1 MEIAEKSAEKPV
13 EKAQQPRRALGR
25 GLDSLLPSGPR
36 VVAPVATM
44 PASVSAQVVTSSS
57 APQPGYIGDMT
68 GAVDDAATKNVVIGD
83 MEAAAGRRDTVQ
95 EISLDL
101 IDDNPHQTRR
111 FFDEDSLRELAASI
125 KESGLAQPIVV
136 RPGENGRYV
145 LVLGERRCRA
155 SKMIKKETITALV
168 RRVNEQQAAELTVI
182 ENLQRQDLNCM
193 EQAAAFMKLSQNFN
207 MTQDEI
213 GKRVGLSRETVANY
227 MRLMKLPGEVMKYLM
242 DGMMSFTD
250 AKSLLR
256 LDDDPELMVKVAHKA
271 WNEKMSSVQLDDLVD
286 DIRIRQGML
295 DPEKKPTGRG
305 SRWVDPNV
313 RAVQGQLQRTLGTKV
328 KISDRKGRG
337 KIVIEYASID
347 DFYRVVEVLMGGKKK
362 AAGY

>member
-1 MEIAEKSAEKPV
+1 
-13 EKAQQPRRALGR
+13 
-25 GLDSLLPSGPR
+25 
-36 VVAPVATM
+36 
-44 PASVSAQVVTSSS
+44 
-57 APQPGYIGDMT
+57 MT
-68 GAVDDAATKNVVIGD
+68 GLADDASTKNVVIGD
-83 MEAAAGRRDTVQ
+83 MEAAAARRDTVE
-95 EISLDL
+95 EIRLDQ

-125 KESGLAQPIVV
+125 QESGLAQPIVV
-136 RPGENGRYV
+136 RPSENGRYV

-155 SKMIKKETITALV
+155 SKMIKKETITAIV

-193 EQAAAFMKLSQNFN
+193 EQAAAFVKLSQNFKL
-207 MTQDEI
+207 TQDQI

-227 MRLMKLPGEVMKYLM
+227 MRLMKLPGAVMEYVM
-242 DGMMSFTD
+242 DGKFSFTD

-286 DIRIRQGML
+286 EIRIKQGML
-295 DPEKKPTGRG
+295 EPEPKPTGRG

-313 RAVQGQLQRTLGTKV
+313 RALQGQLQRTLGTKV

-337 KIVIEYASID
+337 KIVIEYATID
-347 DFYRVVEVLMGGKKK
+347 DFDRVVEVLMNGKKR

>member
-1 MEIAEKSAEKPV
+1 MEIAEKNV
-13 EKAQQPRRALGR
+13 EKATEKPQQPRRALGR

-36 VVAPVATM
+36 VVPPPSAPAT
-44 PASVSAQVVTSSS
+44 A
-57 APQPGYIGDMT
+57 APQPGFVAEMT
-68 GAVDDAATKNVVIGD
+68 GLADEGDASTKNVVIGD
-83 MEAAAGRRDTVQ
+83 MQAAAEPRDAVR
-95 EISLDL
+95 EIRLDL

-111 FFDEDSLRELAASI
+111 FFDEDSLKELAASI

-136 RPGENGRYV
+136 RPGKDGRYI

-155 SKMIKKETITALV
+155 SKFAGKTTIPAIV
-168 RRVNEQQAAELTVI
+168 RRINEQQAAELTVI

-193 EQAAAFMKLSQNFN
+193 EQAAAFVKLSQNFN

-227 MRLMKLPGEVMKYLM
+227 MRLMKLPGPIMDYLM
-242 DGMMSFTD
+242 RGVMTFTD

-271 WNEKMSSVQLDDLVD
+271 WNDNMSSVQLDDLVD
-286 DIRIRQGML
+286 DIRIKQGML
-295 DPEKKPTGRG
+295 EPEKKPTGRG
-305 SRWVDPNV
+305 ARWVDPNV

-328 KISDRKGRG
+328 KISDRKGKG
-337 KIVIEYASID
+337 KIVIEYATID
-347 DFYRVVEVLMGGKKK
+347 DFDRVVEVLMSGKKK

>member
-1 MEIAEKSAEKPV
+1 METAEKSAEKPV
-13 EKAQQPRRALGR
+13 EKAPAPRRALGR

-36 VVAPVATM
+36 VVAPVA
-44 PASVSAQVVTSSS
+44 AQTDSTPEPIVI
-57 APQPGYIGDMT
+57 PHLT
-68 GAVDDAATKNVVIGD
+68 GAVDEAPAGD
-83 MEAAAGRRDTVQ
+83 FVGDLQASASPRGMVR
-95 EISLDL
+95 EIPLDL

-155 SKMIKKETITALV
+155 SKMIKKETITAIV

-193 EQAAAFMKLSQNFN
+193 EQAAAFVKLSQNFD

-227 MRLMKLPGEVMKYLM
+227 MRLMKLPGVVMDYLM
-242 DGMMSFTD
+242 RGMLTFTD
-250 AKSLLR
+250 AKALLR
-256 LDDDPELMVKVAHKA
+256 LDNDFESMVKVAEKA
-271 WNEKMSSVQLDDLVD
+271 DKENLSSVQIDDLVSE
-286 DIRIRQGML
+286 ITRNKYIL
-295 DPEKKPTGRG
+295 EPEKKPTGRG
-305 SRWVDPNV
+305 ARWVDPNV

-347 DFYRVVEVLMGGKKK
+347 DFDRVVEVLMGGKKK
-362 AAGY
+362 VAGY

>member
-1 MEIAEKSAEKPV
+1 MEIAEKSAEKTT

-36 VVAPVATM
+36 VVTPVTSMPAPV
-44 PASVSAQVVTSSS
+44 SS
-57 APQPGYIGDMT
+57 AAQPGYVGDLT
-68 GAVDDAATKNVVIGD
+68 GVADDAATKNVVVGD
-83 MEAAAGRRDTVQ
+83 MEASAARRDTVQ
-95 EISLDL
+95 EIRLDE

-136 RPGENGRYV
+136 RPSENGRYV

-155 SKMIKKETITALV
+155 SKMIKKETITAIV

-193 EQAAAFMKLSQNFN
+193 EQAAAFVKLSQNFDL
-207 MTQDEI
+207 TQDQI

-227 MRLMKLPGEVMKYLM
+227 MRLMKLPGVVMDYLM
-242 DGMMSFTD
+242 RGMLTFTD
-250 AKSLLR
+250 AKALLR
-256 LDDDPELMVKVAHKA
+256 LDNDFESMVKVAVKA
-271 WNEKMSSVQLDDLVD
+271 DKENLSSVQIDDLVSE
-286 DIRIRQGML
+286 ISMNKGLL
-295 DPEKKPTGRG
+295 DPERKPTGRG

-347 DFYRVVEVLMGGKKK
+347 DFDRVVEVLMSGKKK
-362 AAGY
+362 AAGF

>member
-1 MEIAEKSAEKPV
+1 MEIAEKSAEKPT

-25 GLDSLLPSGPR
+25 GLDSLFPSGPR
-36 VVAPVATM
+36 VVAPVA
-44 PASVSAQVVTSSS
+44 AQTGSTPEPIVI
-57 APQPGYIGDMT
+57 PHLT
-68 GAVDDAATKNVVIGD
+68 GAVEEGPAGD
-83 MEAAAGRRDTVQ
+83 FVGDLQAAAAPRGVVR
-95 EISLDL
+95 EIPLDL

-111 FFDEDSLRELAASI
+111 FFEEDSLRELAASI

-155 SKMIKKETITALV
+155 SKMIKKETITAIV

-193 EQAAAFMKLSQNFN
+193 EQAAAFMKLSQNFD

-242 DGMMSFTD
+242 DGVMSFTD

-286 DIRIRQGML
+286 DIRIKQGML
-295 DPEKKPTGRG
+295 EPEKKPTGRG
-305 SRWVDPNV
+305 ARWVDPNV
-313 RAVQGQLQRTLGTKV
+313 RAVQGQLQRTLGTRV

-347 DFYRVVEVLMGGKKK
+347 DFDRVVEVLMGGKKK
-362 AAGY
+362 VAGY